1 MLCHVL
7 GSGLVELVA
16 HPELCL
22 APCQCEQLVE
32 LIDQRIHDRLPIQY
46 VIGSVDF
53 YGLTLHVTPS
63 VLIPRSETEQLVAFV
78 IELLNQTGILPARI
92 LDIGTGSGCIALAL
106 ARTFPHS
113 TVIGWDVSEAALLVA
128 RKNAQV
134 NGISNVEFVLRD
146 VMQDFPS
153 EHFNL
158 IVSNPP
164 YVAITDYTSL
174 EPELYHEPK
183 IALTDESDGMRFFRR
198 YAEIFPGLL
207 ADDGIFAME
216 CGAGQAQTIAAMFS
230 SFVTALYTDA
240 AGIERY
246 VVGSNTAVGAMLRNL
261 ALHNAALV
269 P

>member
-7 GSGLVELVA
+7 GTGLANLIA

-22 APCQCEQLVE
+22 APCQCEQLID
-32 LIDQRIHDRLPIQY
+32 LIDQRIYDRLPIQY
-46 VIGSVDF
+46 LIGTVDF
-53 YGLTLHVTPS
+53 YGLTLHVTPT
-63 VLIPRSETEQLVAFV
+63 VLIPRPETEQLVAFV
-78 IELLNQTGILPARI
+78 IELLDQIGIVPARI

-106 ARTFPHS
+106 ARAFPQS

-128 RKNAQV
+128 RENAQV

-146 VMQDFPS
+146 VMQNLPS
-153 EHFNL
+153 EHFDL

-164 YVAITDYTSL
+164 YVAMTDYTLL

-183 IALTDESDGMRFFRR
+183 IALTDESDGMQFFRR
-198 YAEIFPGLL
+198 YAEIFPSLL
-207 ADDGIFAME
+207 ATDGIFAVE
-216 CGAGQAQTIAAMFS
+216 CGAGQAQTIAALFS
-230 SFVTALYTDA
+230 SFETALYTDA

-246 VVGSNTAVGAMLRNL
+246 VVGSNTTVGAMLRNL